1 MREAVGVCGI
11 PSELYK
17 FGSTNLHRCLLLLFN
32 LMYND
37 SSKGLHHLHL
47 GPNFQDRE
55 APRHVF
61 IFPTS
66 QFSLHGKK
74 GNDISP
80 VECKQ
85 A

>member
-1 MREAVGVCGI
+1 MPAVAVQPDAEHNG
-11 PSELYK
+11 
-17 FGSTNLHRCLLLLFN
+17 
-32 LMYND
+32 

-47 GPNFQDRE
+47 GPNIQDRE
-55 APRHVF
+55 ALRHVF

-66 QFSLHGKK
+66 QSSVHSKK